1 MWLLLQFGLPNL
13 DKTNTMFHFKT
24 SDAI

>member
-13 DKTNTMFHFKT
+13 DKTNTMFHF
-24 SDAI
+24 